1 MSNDRRDYNDR
12 GEYRGGSGGGYG
24 GGRGRG
30 GGGGGRG
37 RGGHGGGHGGGR
49 GRGGHGG
56 GHGGHGGGRG
66 GRHHGNHDRQGI
78 PLSALDP
85 ELTDISRRVIGC
97 AIEVHK
103 ALGPGLPIEVYNKAL
118 QIEMK
123 EADIEH
129 VADRKIDVKY
139 QDKLVGQVTAS
150 LLVEDRFIVDLVA
163 RPGEV
168 GTGERLQTRAKLR
181 ALELELGL
189 IINFAQR
196 RLKDGLVRVLNPDQL
211 KELLEERQKAHDEE
225 DQHNEE
231 DEYEDE
237 EEGDEY
243 EDEDEFEDEEEDDE
257 YEDDDEEDEDDD
269 DR

>member
-12 GEYRGGSGGGYG
+12 GEYRGG
-24 GGRGRG
+24 GRGRG
-30 GGGGGRG
+30 GQGGGRG
-37 RGGHGGGHGGGR
+37 RGGHGGGGGR
-49 GRGGHGG
+49 GRGRGGQGGRG
-56 GHGGHGGGRG
+56 GHGGHGG
-66 GRHHGNHDRQGI
+66 HDRQGI

-103 ALGPGLPIEVYNKAL
+103 ALGPGLPIEMYNKAL
-118 QIEMK
+118 QVEMK
-123 EADIEH
+123 EAGIEH
-129 VADRKIDVKY
+129 TADRKIDVKY
-139 QDKLVGQVTAS
+139 QDQLIGQVTAS
-150 LLVEDRFIVDLVA
+150 LFVEDRFIVDLVA

-211 KELLEERQKAHDEE
+211 KELLEERQKAQEAE
-225 DQHNEE
+225 YEE

-237 EEGDEY
+237 EGEEYEDEEDDDEY
-243 EDEDEFEDEEEDDE
+243 EDEEDDEEESE
-257 YEDDDEEDEDDD
+257 EDD
-269 DR
+269 RV